1 MANLFARTSGYSPPT
16 GTDSDST
23 WSTPGSA
30 APRPALSMIG
40 QLRSP
45 FFGILH
51 PIARPILRMIGQLRS
66 PFVASYKVLLYLYSL
81 TDFSLRNFDMAD
93 NYLENQYEAYLARKA
108 AKERQKRLLF
118 KKQLKAYK
126 ERLAR
131 ENATAADDV
140 VTEPQRQP

>member
-1 MANLFARTSGYSPPT
+1 
-16 GTDSDST
+16 
-23 WSTPGSA
+23 
-30 APRPALSMIG
+30 
-40 QLRSP
+40 
-45 FFGILH
+45 
-51 PIARPILRMIGQLRS
+51 
-66 PFVASYKVLLYLYSL
+66 
-81 TDFSLRNFDMAD
+81 MAD

-108 AKERQKRLLF
+108 AKERQNRLLF

>member
-1 MANLFARTSGYSPPT
+1 MGDAKSLFKQGAAEQPILVSCTVWMYPYCPPIL
-16 GTDSDST
+16 
-23 WSTPGSA
+23 
-30 APRPALSMIG
+30 RKIG

-45 FFGILH
+45 FFRIFT
-51 PIARPILRMIGQLRS
+51 M
-66 PFVASYKVLLYLYSL
+66 YTLYSL
-81 TDFSLRNFDMAD
+81 SDFSLRNFDMAD

>member
-1 MANLFARTSGYSPPT
+1 MYPYCPPIL
-16 GTDSDST
+16 
-23 WSTPGSA
+23 
-30 APRPALSMIG
+30 RKIG

-45 FFGILH
+45 FFRIFT
-51 PIARPILRMIGQLRS
+51 M
-66 PFVASYKVLLYLYSL
+66 YTLYSL
-81 TDFSLRNFDMAD
+81 SDFSLRNFDMAD
-93 NYLENQYEAYLARKA
+93 NYLENQYEAYLVRKA

-140 VTEPQRQP
+140 VTEPQHRP

>member
-1 MANLFARTSGYSPPT
+1 MLRACLNK
-16 GTDSDST
+16 
-23 WSTPGSA
+23 
-30 APRPALSMIG
+30 G

-45 FFGILH
+45 FLASYIVLLYLYPLTDFKHDWAAPQPLFSILH
-51 PIARPILRMIGQLRS
+51 SLEVPLLPVLSMIGQLRS

-140 VTEPQRQP
+140 VTEPQHRP

>member
-1 MANLFARTSGYSPPT
+1 MPADFTQ
-16 GTDSDST
+16 D
-23 WSTPGSA
+23 WA
-30 APRPALSMIG
+30 AP
-40 QLRSP
+40 QP
-45 FFGILH
+45 FFRIFT
-51 PIARPILRMIGQLRS
+51 M
-66 PFVASYKVLLYLYSL
+66 YTLYSL
-81 TDFSLRNFDMAD
+81 SDFSLRNFDMAD

-140 VTEPQRQP
+140 VTEPQHRP